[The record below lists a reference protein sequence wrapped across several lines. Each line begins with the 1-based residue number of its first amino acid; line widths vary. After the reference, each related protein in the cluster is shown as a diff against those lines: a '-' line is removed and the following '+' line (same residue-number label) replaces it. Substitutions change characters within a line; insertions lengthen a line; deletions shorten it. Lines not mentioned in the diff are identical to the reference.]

1 MTQPNPFS
9 ALVQECDDLD
19 RIIVGL
25 TDEQWQLATPAPGWT
40 IAHQVAHLAA
50 TFRMAG
56 LAAADPDAFTALVS
70 SLSSN
75 FNANVTHAL
84 NQYLND
90 SNEVL
95 FKRWQTERA
104 DAIKSLSSVPDG
116 QVVPWLV
123 NPLPPAILAMAGMME
138 AFAHGQDIAD
148 TLGVERERTDRIWF
162 LVAFAVRVWDFGY
175 LARNEQPPATEF
187 RFELTGPS
195 GDVRTFGPE
204 DAEQRITGSAVDF
217 CLLTTRRRHRKDL
230 DIQATGPDA
239 DHWVDIAQAYRGPAG
254 EGRTAGQ
261 FGEQP

>member
-1 MTQPNPFS
+1 VTQPNPFA

-19 RIIVGL
+19 RIIADL

-84 NQYLND
+84 NQYLTD

-175 LARNEQPPATEF
+175 LARDEKPPATEF

-195 GDVRTFGPE
+195 GNVRTFGPE

-261 FGEQP
+261 FGG

>member
-1 MTQPNPFS
+1 VTQPNPFS

-19 RIIVGL
+19 RIIADL
-25 TDEQWQLATPAPGWT
+25 TEEQWQLDTPAPGWT

-56 LAAADPDAFTALVS
+56 MAAADPDGFTALVK

-90 SNEVL
+90 SHEVL
-95 FKRWQTERA
+95 FKRWQSERA
-104 DAIKSLSSVPDG
+104 DAIKALAAVPDG

-148 TLGVERERTDRIWF
+148 TLGVQREYTNRIWF

-204 DAEQRITGSAVDF
+204 DAEQRISGSAVDF
-217 CLLTTRRRHRKDL
+217 CLLTTRRRHRVDL

-254 EGRTAGQ
+254 EGRMPGQ
-261 FGEQP
+261 FDE